1 VKKSVDRPQKSRY
14 LSLMNIDLLVQN
26 LENTIAGKELLAS
39 TVTNATVR
47 QFIQINIEELKRI
60 LNDAKAVQ
68 EQVKQI
74 EADLDGFVHESL

>member
-1 VKKSVDRPQKSRY
+1 
-14 LSLMNIDLLVQN
+14 MNIDLLVQN

>member
-1 VKKSVDRPQKSRY
+1 MK
-14 LSLMNIDLLVQN
+14 IDLLVQN
-26 LENTIAGKELLAS
+26 LENTITGKELLAS

-68 EQVKQI
+68 EQVKQL
-74 EADLDGFVHESL
+74 EADLDGFVHGSL

>member
-1 VKKSVDRPQKSRY
+1 
-14 LSLMNIDLLVQN
+14 MNIDLLVKN
-26 LENTIAGKELLAS
+26 LEDAIAGKQLLAS

-68 EQVKQI
+68 EQVKQL
-74 EADLDGFVHESL
+74 EADLDGFVHGSL

>member
-1 VKKSVDRPQKSRY
+1 MK
-14 LSLMNIDLLVQN
+14 IDLLVQN

-68 EQVKQI
+68 EQVKQL
-74 EADLDGFVHESL
+74 EADLDGFIHESL

>member
-1 VKKSVDRPQKSRY
+1 
-14 LSLMNIDLLVQN
+14 MNIDLLVKN

-68 EQVKQI
+68 EQVKQL

>member
-1 VKKSVDRPQKSRY
+1 
-14 LSLMNIDLLVQN
+14 MNIDLLVKN
-26 LENTIAGKELLAS
+26 LENTITGKELLAS

-68 EQVKQI
+68 EQVKQL
-74 EADLDGFVHESL
+74 EADLDGFVHGSL